1 MVQILSAD
9 FLTYT
14 LPRVTAATL
23 KGIFLCVFSNRET
36 CWITQQIRCQRALI
50 SEHCTVTKKKRRRME
65 MLLKKKKK
73 SLARSSCII
82 WRWRRGEGAEKQ
94 RWEARVESKCCT
106 RAGRV
111 SSASVCFLVN
121 LRSHMTGHAFGLVL
135 RSRVYKQLR
144 ALLCQTSI
152 EYRISIDESIERVV

>member
-50 SEHCTVTKKKRRRME
+50 SEHCTVTQKKKKNGNAVE
-65 MLLKKKKK
+65 KKKK

-82 WRWRRGEGAEKQ
+82 WRWRRGVGAEKQ
-94 RWEARVESKCCT
+94 RWEAPVESKCCT